1 MLRTFLLTMLGST
14 GVGAATY
21 FVFENVPLVDEWF
34 ASLSRKQKRAMVML
48 TSLVLPV
55 LAAALGVAF
64 GYLVPTEDL
73 AFLALAAGFEAYLT
87 SQLVQAKDL

>member
-14 GVGAATY
+14 GVGAAIY
-21 FVFENVPLVDEWF
+21 VVFEKVPFVDEWF
-34 ASLSRKQKRAMVML
+34 TSLSKKQKRAMVML

-64 GYLVPTEDL
+64 GYFVPTEDL
-73 AFLALAAGFEAYLT
+73 AFLALAAGLEAYLT

>member
-1 MLRTFLLTMLGST
+1 MLKTFLLTMLGST
-14 GVGAATY
+14 GVGAAIY
-21 FVFENVPLVDEWF
+21 FIFGNVPYVDEWF
-34 ASLSRKQKRAMVML
+34 TSLSRKQKRVMVML

-64 GYLVPTEDL
+64 GYLMPTEDL
-73 AFLALAAGFEAYLT
+73 AFLALAAGFEAYLA